1 MAERTR
7 APQSSSWG
15 ESLVSLEDVRRQLE
29 GRLEVVEAA
38 RERYGTL
45 EALLSRPGWKRR
57 VRERPSALREVLG
70 QESALEEA
78 LARVHRRAEVA
89 GWPESLPVLATARE
103 VKARRARLETLV
115 RKRLGS
121 LARSAG
127 EASFGESLARLEAL
141 VLEPIPLEPK
151 AHEVR
156 LLEGQ
161 PGGEE
166 IVKPLVLT
174 MVAMLWLIAM
184 TGAVQLVP
192 LGLMPLVLVLLMVVR
207 SGKFWLTSERLVWK
221 PFLGEPV
228 QVSLASLAPGSV
240 RLGDFG
246 TTVVAEGERTV
257 CVRYVE
263 GAKQL
268 ATALE
273 LHRHPPLR
281 GSGLAGRLED
291 VACYEAVLVEGSSRV
306 KGFAILRRGVVSFVP
321 ERAGTELLR
330 VLTGAPAVPGL
341 AVEVPWLIE
350 QLRYLPSLAEFGVTV
365 DRLVAAV
372 GGVRWAAAEA
382 RHRANVP
389 VWKDIRFTS
398 GRSVLS
404 GKVDWHQQG
413 VAERLLAN
421 WNR

>member
-1 MAERTR
+1 M
-7 APQSSSWG
+7 
-15 ESLVSLEDVRRQLE
+15 EDVRRQLE

-45 EALLSRPGWKRR
+45 EALLSPSGWKRR
-57 VRERPSALREVLG
+57 VRERPGALREVLG
-70 QESALEEA
+70 QEVVLEEA
-78 LARVHRRAEVA
+78 LARVHRRAEVH
-89 GWPESLPVLATARE
+89 GWPESLPVLTTARE

-127 EASFGESLARLEAL
+127 EASFGEMLTRLEAL

-151 AHEVR
+151 ANEVR

-174 MVAMLWLIAM
+174 MVAMLWLIAIS
-184 TGAVQLVP
+184 GAAPLVP
-192 LGLMPLVLVLLMVVR
+192 LGLMPLLFVMLLVLR

-228 QVSLASLAPGSV
+228 QVPLASLSTGSV

-246 TTVVAEGERTV
+246 TTVVVEGERTV
-257 CVRYVE
+257 RVRHVQD
-263 GAKQL
+263 ARQL

-273 LHRHPPLR
+273 MHRHPPLR
-281 GSGLAGRLED
+281 GSRLFGRLED
-291 VACYEAVLVEGSSRV
+291 VACYPATLREGSPWR
-306 KGFAILRRGVVSFVP
+306 KGFVILRRGVVCWVP
-321 ERAGTELLR
+321 EGAGTELLR
-330 VLTGAPAVPGL
+330 VLTGAPGVPGL
-341 AVEVPWLIE
+341 SVEVPWLIE
-350 QLRYLPSLAEFGVTV
+350 QLRYLPSMAEFGVTV

-372 GGVRWAAAEA
+372 GGVRWADHEA
-382 RHRANVP
+382 RHRADVP

-398 GRSVLS
+398 GRSVLR

-413 VAERLLAN
+413 VTERLLAN